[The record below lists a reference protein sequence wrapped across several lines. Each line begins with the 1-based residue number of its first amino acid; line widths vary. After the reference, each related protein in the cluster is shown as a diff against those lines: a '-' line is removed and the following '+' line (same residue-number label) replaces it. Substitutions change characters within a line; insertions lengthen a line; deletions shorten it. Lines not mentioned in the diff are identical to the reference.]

1 MNGLSRLPMSTE
13 QREALPL
20 AFRMIFFKDLA
31 EAERKSLGYHVE
43 RYGSKAVVSTA
54 FEKPVSRI

>member
-1 MNGLSRLPMSTE
+1 MSAE

-31 EAERKSLGYHVE
+31 ESERKPLGYHVE
-43 RYGSKAVVSTA
+43 HYGSKSVVSTA